1 MALTLGLRKTQ
12 HSGPGNQDRNQAV
25 WIWNCIGV
33 NAWIFRNKLRIYP
46 DLGYRTW
53 PHHDITV
60 TSPVSGSAYQLVCNS
75 MEAHDLTSP
84 VAGIV
89 GSTWMTQDKI
99 HANSEI
105 AFMIM
110 DACLACSKVKLNYS
124 DIGPRPRL

>member
-1 MALTLGLRKTQ
+1 MDMELY
-12 HSGPGNQDRNQAV
+12 SGQ
-25 WIWNCIGV
+25 
-33 NAWIFRNKLRIYP
+33 WIFRNKLRVYP
-46 DLGYRTW
+46 DLGYRPW

-60 TSPVSGSAYQLVCNS
+60 TSPVSGSAYQLVYNS

-89 GSTWMTQDKI
+89 GSTCMTEDKI
-99 HANSEI
+99 HTNSEI

-110 DACLACSKVKLNYS
+110 DACLACFKIKLNYS